1 MKYGKVTFQGCFF
14 HLKSNIKSDI
24 DKIIDGI
31 MIKLNKE
38 NLLFYLYFL
47 EVFIMD
53 FSATNKLDQEIAK
66 LNGLEIQ
73 ERIDHAKTQNDRDFW
88 VKIQDRALQ
97 ARQKKVIESDFV
109 R

>member
-1 MKYGKVTFQGCFF
+1 
-14 HLKSNIKSDI
+14 
-24 DKIIDGI
+24 
-31 MIKLNKE
+31 
-38 NLLFYLYFL
+38 
-47 EVFIMD
+47 MD

-73 ERIDHAKTQNDRDFW
+73 KRIDQAETQSDRDFW

-97 ARQKKVIESDFV
+97 ARQKKVIEGDFI